1 MIYLL
6 SRIFYRIFQTVR
18 NARNAWEPELKKLY
32 DNLLKIE
39 DSLGGTDD
47 CVADT
52 FNLEEKHE
60 GR

>member
-6 SRIFYRIFQTVR
+6 SRIFYWIFQTVR

-32 DNLLKIE
+32 DNLLKIG

-47 CVADT
+47 CVADI
-52 FNLEEKHE
+52 FNLEGKT
-60 GR
+60 